1 MWCGIKRG
9 WDDRREKPIALSKA
23 KQYGLLLSEFVDYD
37 AGIRTN
43 RSASGT
49 TDAGFGV
56 YVLAE
61 CIAVVIDG
69 GGAECK
75 RLRGASHYAKIAAF
89 ARFCVNDNGASDFRH
104 IVVSLRI

>member
-1 MWCGIKRG
+1 M
-9 WDDRREKPIALSKA
+9 
-23 KQYGLLLSEFVDYD
+23 LSEFVDYD

-43 RSASGT
+43 RGACGA
-49 TDAGFGV
+49 TDARLGI

-69 GGAECK
+69 GGAQCK
-75 RLRGASHYAKIAAF
+75 RLGGASHYAKIAAF
-89 ARFCVNDNGASDFRH
+89 ARFGVNDNGASRFRH

>member
-37 AGIRTN
+37 AGIRAH
-43 RSASGT
+43 RGACGA
-49 TDAGFGV
+49 TDAGLGV

-61 CIAVVIDG
+61 CIAVVIDC
-69 GGAECK
+69 GGAQRKCLC
-75 RLRGASHYAKIAAF
+75 RACHYAKIATF
-89 ARFCVNDNGASDFRH
+89 ARFCVNDDGASYFRH
-104 IVVSLRI
+104 IVLSLRI